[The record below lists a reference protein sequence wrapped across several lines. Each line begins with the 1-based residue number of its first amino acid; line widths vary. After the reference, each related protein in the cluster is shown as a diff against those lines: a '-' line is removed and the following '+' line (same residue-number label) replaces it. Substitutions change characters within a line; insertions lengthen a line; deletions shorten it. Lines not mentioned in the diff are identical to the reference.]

1 MSSPFLHAAAV
12 SAVHNQ
18 QTAVKRS
25 EAWPYAEVQV
35 IDPVADKPKKE
46 EVVTKPSN
54 EAPKADPIQP
64 APQPCKMEIISKDV
78 AKLLLFTAAACGAV
92 LLMDISAKV
101 FIARIKK

>member
-35 IDPVADKPKKE
+35 VDPSESKAKKE
-46 EVVTKPSN
+46 EVTTKPSN
-54 EAPKADPIQP
+54 EAPKADPVQP
-64 APQPCKMEIISKDV
+64 VTPCKMEIISKDV

-92 LLMDISAKV
+92 LLLDISAKV
-101 FIARIKK
+101 FIARSKK